1 MLWLTIG
8 SAFGVAA
15 LYFGIY
21 KFFNRSEA
29 TTTHTVFVWE
39 SDDEWHAQRVPR
51 LRQVVR
57 SRFARF

>member
-1 MLWLTIG
+1 MLLLAIG

-15 LYFGIY
+15 LYLGIY

-39 SDDEWHAQRVPR
+39 SENEWHARRVPR
-51 LRQVVR
+51 FRQTIR
-57 SRFARF
+57 SRSAHL